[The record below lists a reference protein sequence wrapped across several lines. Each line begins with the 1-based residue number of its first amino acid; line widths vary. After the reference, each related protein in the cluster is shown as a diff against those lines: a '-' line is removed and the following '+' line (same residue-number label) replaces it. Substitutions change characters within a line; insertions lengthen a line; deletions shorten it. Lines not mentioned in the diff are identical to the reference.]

1 MSFRVRAIETEDRPL
16 VEAALKSA
24 WGAVRVVSRGKLWDP
39 LEFPGFVAEREGDLV
54 GLVTYRHEADATE
67 VVTLDSF
74 AEGEGI
80 GSALLEVVAD
90 RARELGKTHLW
101 LITTNDN
108 IPAIRFYQR
117 RGWDMVAL
125 HHGALARSRQL
136 KPEIPTHGLD
146 GVRIDHE
153 VEFRLAL

>member
-1 MSFRVRAIETEDRPL
+1 MSFRIRAIETEDRPL
-16 VEAALKSA
+16 IEGALKKA
-24 WGAVRVVSRGKLWDP
+24 WGSVRVVSRGKLWNP
-39 LEFPGFVAEREGDLV
+39 LDLPGFVAESAGDLV
-54 GLVTYRHEADATE
+54 GLVTYRHEVDATE

-74 AEGEGI
+74 TEREGVGT
-80 GSALLEVVAD
+80 ALLQAVAEV
-90 RARELGKTHLW
+90 ARDQGKAHLW

-125 HHGALARSRQL
+125 HHGALAHSRRH

-146 GVRIDHE
+146 GVPIDHE
-153 VEFRLAL
+153 IEFRLAL

>member
-1 MSFRVRAIETEDRPL
+1 MSFHIRAIETADRAL
-16 VEAALKSA
+16 VEATLKQA
-24 WGAVRVVSRGKLWDP
+24 WGAVRVVSRGALWHP
-39 LEFPGFVAEREGDLV
+39 LDLPGFAAERGGDLV
-54 GLVTYRHEADATE
+54 GLVTFREEGDVTE

-74 AEGEGI
+74 SEGEGV
-80 GSALLEVVAD
+80 GSALLEAVAD
-90 RARELGKTHLW
+90 HARDQRKSHLW

-125 HHGALARSRQL
+125 HHGALARSREL

-146 GVRIDHE
+146 GVPIDHE
-153 VEFRLAL
+153 IEFRLAL